1 MKLLSLAHNIVEMVK
16 GPAKIEAMDI
26 INVAI
31 ELEHAEDNI
40 SDAIPHITARL
51 FAISFPDMAS
61 TLPSGVPD
69 ALMQQSLELVLKFG
83 NGHYR

>member
-51 FAISFPDMAS
+51 FAISFP
-61 TLPSGVPD
+61 
-69 ALMQQSLELVLKFG
+69 
-83 NGHYR
+83 